1 MLPCGGATATQRD
14 AAMAYHQLIQQQQQA
29 LMHRLYQNKP
39 SAGDVP
45 NDDNDSNGDV
55 FQVVGDEMMAA
66 LGRRVI
72 VNRTAVTDASGEAG
86 RQMMDHRGEAV
97 RSALLQRYSAIPLR
111 HHTTH
116 HRQGQPEEEIHSMDH
131 ERRRRNRR
139 VEFILQRM
147 PDFWSIITNNA
158 VGGLY

>member
-14 AAMAYHQLIQQQQQA
+14 AAMAYHQLIQQQQQQA

-86 RQMMDHRGEAV
+86 RQMMDHRGRPCGAHCCNGIPQSRCV
-97 RSALLQRYSAIPLR
+97 ITPRITGKGNQRRKFIPW
-111 HHTTH
+111 TMK
-116 HRQGQPEEEIHSMDH
+116 GVEEIDAWSSSCSVCPTFG
-131 ERRRRNRR
+131 RSSP
-139 VEFILQRM
+139 IM
-147 PDFWSIITNNA
+147 P
-158 VGGLY
+158 